1 MTISKKEK
9 ATIVAAYL
17 AKLFPTAG
25 CELNYRQDYELV
37 IAVMLSAQT
46 TDASVNRV
54 TAILF
59 NHYPTLASLAL
70 APILSI
76 EQDIRSIGLYRHKAE
91 NVHLIAQQLLNEFQ
105 GIVPASKEQLMRLP
119 GVGNKTANVVR
130 AELFHLPEFAV
141 DTHVAR
147 VSRRL
152 GLTSVKD
159 NVDQIEKKLRKLYSP
174 EDYIQLHHRFIHFG
188 RYFCKAQKPHCYE
201 CQLVDICLEKNK
213 NYQSE

>member
-1 MTISKKEK
+1 MTINKK
-9 ATIVAAYL
+9 ARAARVADYL
-17 AKLFPTAG
+17 AKLFPAAG
-25 CELNYRQDYELV
+25 CELDYRQDYELV

-54 TAILF
+54 TASLF
-59 NHYPTLASLAL
+59 NHYPTLASLAS
-70 APILSI
+70 ASILSI
-76 EQDIRSIGLYRHKAE
+76 EQDIRSIGLYHHKAE
-91 NVHLIAQQLLNEFQ
+91 NVHLIAQQLLDEFQ
-105 GIVPASKEQLMRLP
+105 GVVPASKERLMRLP

-152 GLTSVKD
+152 GLVDIKD
-159 NVDQIEKKLRKLYSP
+159 NVEQIEKKLRKLYSP
-174 EDYIQLHHRFIHFG
+174 DDYIRLHHRFIHFG

-201 CQLVDICLEKNK
+201 CQLADICLEKKK